1 MSTAPK
7 SPWVKGAASGEQ
19 PLPAP
24 AEVAA
29 VSAPSAP
36 PIDPPS
42 DPPSIA
48 DIVAKS
54 KEEAATV
61 KLVKMYRDTP
71 MHPGGPTTAEVHPN
85 DVGLWA
91 VQDWKL
97 PAE

>member
-1 MSTAPK
+1 MSTTPK
-7 SPWVKGAASGEQ
+7 SPWVKGAASGGQ

-36 PIDPPS
+36 PV

-48 DIVAKS
+48 EIVAKS

-71 MHPGGPTTAEVHPN
+71 MHPGGPTTAEVHP
-85 DVGLWA
+85 DEVGLWA

>member
-1 MSTAPK
+1 MSVATK
-7 SPWVKGAASGEQ
+7 TPWKKGADGGEQ

-29 VSAPSAP
+29 VGAPSAP
-36 PIDPPS
+36 PV

-54 KEEAATV
+54 KEDAATV

-71 MHPGGPTTAEVHPN
+71 MHPGGPTTAEVHP
-85 DVGLWA
+85 DEIGPWA
-91 VQDWKL
+91 AQDWKI